1 MTPRASWLAAVG
13 ACAVLAVAGCSS
25 KDVIA
30 DPTTATSTPT
40 VSSSASSTTT
50 ASPSS
55 ASPTVSSRPP
65 TTSSATPSASEAST
79 SVPLPAGLT
88 PAQVAD
94 AEAAV
99 GAYVG
104 YSELVDRAYADPG
117 KDWSKEA
124 AKWAVDPVKSSLLSN
139 LAGTAKLGQY
149 TSGAIELNPRVTKVE
164 TGLVTIKDCVDS
176 TNTDFFDSTGR
187 SIKAPNVPGSY
198 FRHPSEIQVALYET
212 GKWLVTFITD
222 DYNTAC

>member
-1 MTPRASWLAAVG
+1 MRTRSSWLTAVA

-25 KDVIA
+25 NDVIA
-30 DPTTATSTPT
+30 DPT
-40 VSSSASSTTT
+40 STTGTPAMPSPSPST

-55 ASPTVSSRPP
+55 SSRPS
-65 TTSSATPSASEAST
+65 TTSRASAPTSGTAAPAS
-79 SVPLPAGLT
+79 LPAGLT

-94 AEAAV
+94 AKAAV
-99 GAYVG
+99 AAYVG
-104 YSELVDRAYADPG
+104 YSQLVDRAYSDPG

-139 LAGTAKLGQY
+139 LAGTAKLRQY
-149 TSGAIELNPRVTKVE
+149 TSGGIELNPAVTKVE

-176 TNTDFFDSTGR
+176 TNSDFFDSTGR

-198 FRHPSEIQVALYET
+198 IRHDSEAQVALYET
-212 GKWLVTFITD
+212 GQWLVTFITD
-222 DYNTAC
+222 DYNTTC